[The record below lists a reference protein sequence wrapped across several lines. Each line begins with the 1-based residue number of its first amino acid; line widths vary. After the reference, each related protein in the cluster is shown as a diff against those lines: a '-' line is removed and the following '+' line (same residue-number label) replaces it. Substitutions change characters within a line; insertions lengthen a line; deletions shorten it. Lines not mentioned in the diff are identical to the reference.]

1 VLKELLKKLLEAYG
15 PSGNEGPVREI
26 LRKEVEGFAD
36 EVKVDALGNLIVVRK
51 AAGAGPR
58 VLLAAHMD
66 EIGVIATHIDE
77 KGFVRFSNIG
87 GVSPYVLL
95 GERVVFENGTVGTF
109 GTEKLD
115 DIKDLK
121 LGKMFID
128 IGATDEKS
136 AKEKVSVGDIAGFQ
150 RDARVDGGGRIIAK
164 SLDDRSGCAVLVQ
177 VLKELKGRDI
187 PNQVYVVFSVQEE
200 LGTRG
205 AKTAAYGVNPDIGI
219 AVDVTGTGDTPEAHP
234 MAVSLGKGPAIKVKD
249 SSVIAHPRVR
259 QLMVETAKEKG
270 IPYQLEVLEHGGT
283 DTGPIHLTREGVP
296 SGAISIPTRYLHTP
310 SEMADIDDI
319 ENAVK
324 LIVALLEK
332 PLGEKVL

>member
-1 VLKELLKKLLEAYG
+1 LKELLKKLAEAYG
-15 PSGNEGPVREI
+15 PAGNEGPVREI
-26 LRKEVEGFAD
+26 LRKEVEGLAD
-36 EVKVDALGNLIVVRK
+36 EVKVDALGNLI
-51 AAGAGPR
+51 AARRGPGPR

-66 EIGVIATHIDE
+66 EVGVIATHIDE
-77 KGFVRFSNIG
+77 KGFVRFSNVG
-87 GVSPYVLL
+87 GVSPYTLL

-121 LGKMFID
+121 FAKMFID

-136 AKEKVSVGDIAGFQ
+136 AKEKVSAGDIAGFQ
-150 RDARVDGGGRIIAK
+150 RDARLDLGGRVIAK

-177 VLKELKGRDI
+177 VLRELKGRDI

-200 LGTRG
+200 VGTRG

-234 MAVSLGKGPAIKVKD
+234 MDVSLGKGPAIKVKD
-249 SSVIAHPRVR
+249 SSVITHPRVR
-259 QLMVETAKEKG
+259 QLMVDTAREKG
-270 IPYQLEVLEHGGT
+270 IPYQLEVLERGGT
-283 DTGPIHLTREGVP
+283 DAGPIHLTREGVP
-296 SGAISIPTRYLHTP
+296 SGAISIPTRYIHTP
-310 SEMADIDDI
+310 SEMADLSDI

-324 LIVALLEK
+324 LVVALLEK
-332 PLGEKVL
+332 PLGEKLL

>member
-1 VLKELLKKLLEAYG
+1 MLKELLEKLLEAYG

-26 LRKEVEGFAD
+26 LRKEMEGLAD
-36 EVKVDALGNLIVVRK
+36 EVRVDALGNLIVARK
-51 AAGAGPR
+51 GVGPR

-87 GVSPYVLL
+87 GVSPFVLL

-109 GTEKLD
+109 GTEKID
-115 DIKDLK
+115 DIKDLR
-121 LGKMFID
+121 LPKMFID
-128 IGATDEKS
+128 IGAADEKS
-136 AKEKVSVGDIAGFQ
+136 AREKVSVGDIAGFQ
-150 RDARVDGGGRIIAK
+150 RDALVDGGRIIAK

-219 AVDVTGTGDTPEAHP
+219 AIDVTGTGDTPEART
-234 MAVSLGKGPAIKVKD
+234 MAVGLGKGPTIKVKD
-249 SSVIAHPRVR
+249 ASVITHPRVR
-259 QLMVETAKEKG
+259 QVMVETAKEKG

-283 DTGPIHLTREGVP
+283 DTGPIHLAREGVP
-296 SGAISIPTRYLHTP
+296 SGAISIPTRYVHSP
-310 SEMADIDDI
+310 SEMADLGDI

-324 LIVALLEK
+324 LITALLEK
-332 PLGEKVL
+332 PLGEKLL